1 MQLFY
6 ELIQLAVGTRQRLS
20 RIPSVEE
27 WQCLF
32 AASQKQS
39 LVGVCFQGINN
50 LYLNNPEMVA
60 NLPGALKM
68 KWMAMAV
75 GIQRNNSLIRQ
86 RARELSSLFAEDGYR
101 STVLKGVSVS
111 NYYPDPSLR
120 QGGDIDLWVDAPRKE
135 LISYLRSKYKVG
147 SVVVHHADV
156 EIFPDVETEI
166 HFWPSYTYNPFRWLK
181 YRSFFNSFRT
191 DCFVCNGD
199 GYCSPSLRF
208 NSVYLMMHIFRHIYN
223 EGIGLRQLLDYYYL
237 LRKLNRSDRAWAM
250 TTLSDM
256 GLGKFTAAVMWVIRE
271 VFIPSQ
277 QPQTEDNDILLCHPD
292 EKSGS
297 FLLNEIE
304 LAGNFGQ
311 WDCRIHRRKGYF
323 GMVAGKLVRLTRFF
337 SLSPSEVLWAP
348 FWKAWHWCW
357 RKIHN

>member
-1 MQLFY
+1 MPLFY
-6 ELIQLAVGTRQRLS
+6 ELLQVAVGSREMLS
-20 RIPSVEE
+20 HIPTSVE
-27 WQCLF
+27 WSDIY
-32 AASQKQS
+32 AVSQKQS

-50 LYLNNPEMVA
+50 LYLNNPEVVV
-60 NLPGALKM
+60 NLPGPLKLKWLGMALE
-68 KWMAMAV
+68 
-75 GIQRNNSLIRQ
+75 IQRGNALILQ
-86 RARELSSLFAEDGYR
+86 RARELTKSFADAGYR
-101 STVLKGVSVS
+101 TTVLKGLGVSE
-111 NYYPDPSLR
+111 YYPDPTIR
-120 QGGDIDLWVDAPRKE
+120 QGGDIDLWVDAPRRK
-135 LISYLRSKYKVG
+135 LISYLRSRYKVG

-181 YRSFFNSFRT
+181 YRSFFNSSRAE
-191 DCFVCNGD
+191 CFISNGD
-199 GYCSPSLRF
+199 GYCSPPLRF

-237 LRKLNRSDRAWAM
+237 LRKLSLSDRVWAM
-250 TTLSDM
+250 ATLRKM

-271 VFIPSQ
+271 VFNGNES
-277 QPQTEDNDILLCHPD
+277 LLCSPD
-292 EKSGS
+292 EKSGR

-304 LAGNFGQ
+304 LAGNFGK
-311 WDCRIHRRKGYF
+311 WDSRIHRRKGYI
-323 GMVAGKLVRLTRFF
+323 GKVVGNLGRLTTFI